1 MTLLLNDMGVDP
13 NEWFDDRFV
22 NPLDSMPIATNGDN
36 RHHPDKEVGD
46 WYDNAPCE
54 YEPPM
59 QESDWFI
66 EKPIKSEKVEEEEKT
81 IHQKMYEI
89 ATSRYNPFSVGGSE
103 NCNSDIEC
111 NIGGSE
117 NASKK

>member
-13 NEWFDDRFV
+13 NEWFDDRFI

-66 EKPIKSEKVEEEEKT
+66 DKPIKSEKVEEGEVKT
-81 IHQKMYEI
+81 PHHVAYEI
-89 ATSRYNPFSVGGSE
+89 ATSKYNPFSVGGSE
-103 NCNSDIEC
+103 SIRDFQ
-111 NIGGSE
+111 GGSE
-117 NASKK
+117 NVR